1 MQENIIFVFPGQG
14 AQYIGMGADL
24 FQEYAAARYAFEQV
38 SDLSRRDIA
47 KIAFS
52 GPADELN
59 TPENTSLATFAHS
72 VAVADIISSEF
83 GVPMYK
89 VAYALAGHSAGQYA
103 ALYCAGSISMEDSVS
118 LLSARAAYMSCVS
131 GGMAC
136 IVGLD
141 ITTLA
146 DVIVRAAAHGFVQV
160 SNHNSRDQFVISG
173 EIPAIEKAL
182 ALAKEAGARLTLR
195 LNVALPAHCALMRP
209 AADLMR
215 TRIDSIQFES
225 PKTNWFSN
233 QTANVM
239 NNPIDVKN
247 ALADQ
252 MVHGVRWFEIMQ
264 KFPEYKI
271 TRAYE
276 LGPGRVLSRLIS
288 KTAEAKCRASDAGTV
303 STVRIMLD
311 ELRKNMMAR

>member
-14 AQYIGMGADL
+14 AQHIGMAADI
-24 FQEYAAARYAFEQV
+24 FRDYAAARYTFEQV
-38 SDLSRRDIA
+38 SDMSGRDMANIC
-47 KIAFS
+47 FN
-52 GPADELN
+52 GPADVLN
-59 TPENTSLATFAHS
+59 TPENTSLATFTHS
-72 VAVADIISSEF
+72 VAIANIVAHEF
-83 GVPMYK
+83 GMPLYK
-89 VAYALAGHSAGQYA
+89 VAYALAGHSAGQFA
-103 ALYCAGSISMEDSVS
+103 ALYCAGSVSMQDAVS
-118 LLSARAAYMSCVS
+118 MLSARAAYMSRVS

-136 IVGLD
+136 IIGLD
-141 ITTLA
+141 KTQVTDIIAQAATT
-146 DVIVRAAAHGFVQV
+146 GFVQI
-160 SNHNSRDQFVISG
+160 SNHNSRDQFIISG
-173 EIPAIEKAL
+173 ENKAIESAL
-182 ALAKEAGARLTLR
+182 HLAQGAGAKLAKR
-195 LNVALPAHCALMRP
+195 LNVALPAHCLLMQP

-215 TRIDSIQFES
+215 VRLDSIQFES

-276 LGPGRVLSRLIS
+276 LGPGRVLTRLIN
-288 KTAEAKCRASDAGTV
+288 KTPEANCIAAECNNSDA
-303 STVRIMLD
+303 VRRMLND
-311 ELRKNMMAR
+311 VARNMITR